1 MRYVLKPVLTAAIAL
16 ALASCGDGDKTAPSR
31 QQLLDRL
38 AASVADGKILSG
50 HQDDLSYGHAWKV
63 EDVQNDPLERSDVR
77 DVCGHF
83 PAIVG
88 FDLGALELGRPDN
101 LDDVP
106 FALMRR
112 AALTHVQRGG
122 IVTFSW
128 HPWNPL
134 TGENAWGMPAGR
146 AVASVLPGGEKE
158 ELFRGWLQAV
168 GDFFDTL
175 RDADGERIPFI
186 FRPWHEHTG
195 SWFWWGRDH
204 CTTEEYVAL
213 FRMTHDYLA
222 VERGMDNIVWC
233 YSPGRESDEAMYM
246 ERWPGD
252 DVVDLM
258 GLDCYTYLG
267 EDGIAPAVA
276 RYREQVGSALAYM
289 TRLGRE
295 HGKLIC
301 LSETGFEGIPDPTW
315 WTETLYPTIQDAPI
329 AYVLTWRNSSEMPG
343 HFYAPWK
350 GFKNE
355 EDFKKFTELEKIEL
369 L

>member
-1 MRYVLKPVLTAAIAL
+1 MMKRVLKPVLTAAFVLVL
-16 ALASCGDGDKTAPSR
+16 AACGDGDKTASQR
-31 QQLLDRL
+31 LQERL
-38 AASVADGKILSG
+38 AASVADGKILYG
-50 HQDDLSYGHAWKV
+50 HQDDLCYGHAWKV
-63 EDVQNDPLERSDVR
+63 EDVAGDPLERSDVR
-77 DVCGHF
+77 DVCGRF
-83 PAIVG
+83 PAIAG
-88 FDLGALELGRPDN
+88 FDLGALELGGTDN

-112 AALTHVQRGG
+112 AALTHVERGG

-146 AVASVLPGGEKE
+146 AVASVLPGGEKHE
-158 ELFRGWLQAV
+158 IFRGWLKAV

-175 RDADGERIPFI
+175 RDADGNRIPLI

-204 CTTEEYVAL
+204 CTVEEYVAL

-222 VERGMDNIVWC
+222 LERGMDNIVWC
-233 YSPGRESDEAMYM
+233 YSPGHGADEAMYL

-252 DVVDLM
+252 DVVDLL

-267 EDGIAPAVA
+267 AEGIEAATAVYKA
-276 RYREQVGSALAYM
+276 QVGAALDYM
-289 TRLGRE
+289 TRLGQE
-295 HGKLIC
+295 KGKLIC
-301 LSETGFEGIPDPTW
+301 LSETGLEGIPDPHW
-315 WTETLYPTIQDAPI
+315 WTQTLYPTIQGAPV
-329 AYVLTWRNSSEMPG
+329 AYVLTWRNACDKPG
-343 HFYAPWK
+343 HFYGPWK
-350 GFKNE
+350 GFAHE
-355 EDFKKFTELEKIEL
+355 GDFRQFAASEKIEL